1 MPTRPVAQQFTYTTS
16 TGQHIAYF
24 GTGMSVGGIAYN
36 NTSTQK
42 PTGTVDYSLGGSD
55 VWVTLITLTAT
66 STGERHYSVIS
77 TGVFDRLRVDV
88 TANTLSDTG
97 SSGFDF
103 YLGAR

>member
-16 TGQHIAYF
+16 TGQFVAYY
-24 GTGMSVGGIAYN
+24 GTGMSVGAIQYN

-66 STGERHYSVIS
+66 STGSRSYAAAS
-77 TGVFDRLRVDV
+77 TAVFDRLRVDV

-97 SSGFDF
+97 SSGYPFW
-103 YLGAR
+103 LGAR